1 MAEPNPDDP
10 LMADIVSKPATLY
23 LILCFYTARFVAL
36 HEVCMKYWHNKL
48 TGELIESKADMRTTT
63 PVVYVMVAL
72 QQSTA
77 ISVSAAR
84 WRQTHFTFAGGWLLR
99 F

>member
-36 HEVCMKYWHNKL
+36 HEYWHNKL
-48 TGELIESKADMRTTT
+48 TDELIESKADMRTTT
-63 PVVYVMVAL
+63 PVVHVMVAL

-84 WRQTHFTFAGGWLLR
+84 WRQTHFIFAGGWLLR